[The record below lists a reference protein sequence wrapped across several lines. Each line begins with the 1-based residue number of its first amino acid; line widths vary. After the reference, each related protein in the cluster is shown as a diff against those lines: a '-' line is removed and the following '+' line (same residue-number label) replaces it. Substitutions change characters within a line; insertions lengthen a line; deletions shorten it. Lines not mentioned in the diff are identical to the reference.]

1 MSQSFDYQFLSI
13 GSSAFQCSLATEG
26 LRLRSVGGGGGR
38 SGRLWCD
45 GPASTRINQYSI
57 IIVLVGK
64 NTGDYDES
72 TISNLLVHSARNHVE
87 KPEVV

>member
-1 MSQSFDYQFLSI
+1 MIVSQSFDYQFLSI

-45 GPASTRINQYSI
+45 GQDSTRTGGGPEVNTNTFTSHSI
-57 IIVLVGK
+57 IVDKKK
-64 NTGDYDES
+64 NVAWLQY
-72 TISNLLVHSARNHVE
+72 
-87 KPEVV
+87 